1 MIYLPPRFFLWTIPF
16 EFDKMESA
24 YNGGLIYGSVRTT
37 NQKIQEQK
45 GYTQEKLG
53 QPVGVTT
60 QADQKGTALV
70 NI

>member
-1 MIYLPPRFFLWTIPF
+1 
-16 EFDKMESA
+16 MEVFGQQIKKFRS
-24 YNGGLIYGSVRTT
+24 
-37 NQKIQEQK
+37 KK